1 MDLAY
6 SDEQRMFAD
15 SANEVLTKRA
25 LKSDPQSLWPEM
37 AELGWLALPIPEA
50 YGGFGQGA
58 ADVGILSECFGRHL
72 VVTPYVA
79 SLVLCG
85 RLIASLGT
93 DAQKATLLP
102 GLANGTLTL
111 ALAHAER
118 GARHTLQHVTLSA
131 SVDGSGWRLSGEK
144 MAAIGADQADR
155 ILVTAR
161 ISGASRDARG
171 IAVFVLEP
179 GQAGLGIDR
188 YDTVDGATAAR
199 LTLTDVHLPGSARL
213 GATGDEASGVADEGA
228 GDVAG
233 ESAFAALEHAVD
245 AAIAAWCAELLGLME
260 AATAA
265 TIDYTKV
272 RVQFGKPL
280 AANQVLRHRMADMS
294 VHCEVARSM
303 ALRAALYVDHADV
316 SERARAVSGAWV
328 KVIRAARSVT
338 EEAIQMHGGMG
349 VTDELKV
356 GLFLK
361 RVLALEALV
370 GGADHHLR
378 RHAAHSARS
387 MTHA

>member
-15 SANEVLTKRA
+15 SANEVLIKRA
-25 LKSDPQSLWPEM
+25 LKSVPQSLWPEM
-37 AELGWLALPIPEA
+37 AELGWLALPIPQA

-58 ADVGILSECFGRHL
+58 ADVGILSERFGRHL
-72 VVTPYVA
+72 VVTPYVPA
-79 SLVLCG
+79 LVLCG

-93 DAQKATLLP
+93 EAQKATLLP

-131 SVDGSGWRLSGEK
+131 SVDGNRWRLSGEK

-179 GQAGLGIDR
+179 GQAGLRIDP

-199 LTLTDVHLPGSARL
+199 LTLNDVHLPKSARL
-213 GATGDEASGVADEGA
+213 GSSGE
-228 GDVAG
+228 VAG
-233 ESAFAALEHAVD
+233 EVAGEADGAAFAALEQAVD
-245 AAIAAWCAELLGLME
+245 AAIAAWCSELLGLME

-349 VTDELKV
+349 VTNELNV

>member
-6 SDEQRMFAD
+6 SDQQRMFAD

-25 LKSDPQSLWPEM
+25 LKTDPQALWTDM
-37 AELGWLALPIPEA
+37 AELGWLGLPIPDA

-58 ADVGILSECFGRHL
+58 ADVGILCERFGRHL
-72 VVTPYVA
+72 VVTPYVPA
-79 SLVLCG
+79 MVLCA
-85 RLIASLGT
+85 RLVASLGT
-93 DAQKATLLP
+93 DAQKAALLP
-102 GLANGTLTL
+102 GLAAGTLKI
-111 ALAHAER
+111 ALAHTER

-131 SVDGSGWRLSGEK
+131 SADGSGWRLSGEK

-155 ILVTAR
+155 ILVSAR

-179 GQAGLGIDR
+179 GQAGLRIDP

-199 LTLTDVHLPGSARL
+199 LTLTDVHLPASARL
-213 GATGDEASGVADEGA
+213 GATDDEAGG
-228 GDVAG
+228 
-233 ESAFAALEHAVD
+233 AFAALEHAVD

-260 AATAA
+260 SATAA
-265 TIDYTKV
+265 TIEYTKV

-294 VHCEVARSM
+294 VQCEVARSL

-316 SERARAVSGAWV
+316 SQRARAVSGAWA
-328 KVIRAARSVT
+328 KVIRVARSVT

-349 VTDELKV
+349 VTDELNV

-387 MTHA
+387 MANA

>member
-37 AELGWLALPIPEA
+37 AELGWLALPIPES

-58 ADVGILSECFGRHL
+58 ADVGILTERFGRHL
-72 VVTPYVA
+72 VVTPYVPA
-79 SLVLCG
+79 IVLCG
-85 RLIASLGT
+85 RLIASLGS
-93 DAQKATLLP
+93 DAQKAALLP
-102 GLANGTLTL
+102 GLANGSLRL
-111 ALAHAER
+111 ALAHTER
-118 GARHTLQHVTLSA
+118 GARHTLQHVTLAA

-144 MAAIGADQADR
+144 LAAIGADEADL
-155 ILVTAR
+155 ILVSAR
-161 ISGASRDARG
+161 LSGDSRDAKG
-171 IAVFVLEP
+171 IAVFLLDP
-179 GQAGLGIDR
+179 GQAGLRIDR
-188 YDTVDGATAAR
+188 YATVDGASAAQ
-199 LTLTDVHLPGSARL
+199 LTLTDVHLPASARL
-213 GATGDEASGVADEGA
+213 GATVGAAGDE
-228 GDVAG
+228 
-233 ESAFAALEHAVD
+233 AFAALEQAFD

-316 SERARAVSGAWV
+316 SQRARAVSGAWA

-349 VTDELKV
+349 VTDELNV

-361 RVLALEALV
+361 RVLALEAVV
-370 GGADHHLR
+370 GGAEHHLR
-378 RHAAHSARS
+378 RHAAHSARR
-387 MTHA
+387 MANA

>member
-25 LKSDPQSLWPEM
+25 LKTDPQTLWSEM
-37 AELGWLALPIPEA
+37 ANLGWLALPIPEA

-58 ADVGILSECFGRHL
+58 ADVGILSERFGRHL
-72 VVTPYVA
+72 VVTPYVPA
-79 SLVLCG
+79 IVLCA

-93 DAQKATLLP
+93 DAQKAALLP
-102 GLANGTLTL
+102 GLANGTLKL
-111 ALAHAER
+111 ALAHTER

-131 SVDGSGWRLSGEK
+131 SADGSGWRLSGEK
-144 MAAIGADQADR
+144 MAVIGADQADR
-155 ILVTAR
+155 LLVSAR
-161 ISGASRDARG
+161 VSGASRDTRG
-171 IAVFVLEP
+171 ISVFVLEP
-179 GQAGLGIDR
+179 GQAGLRIDS
-188 YDTVDGATAAR
+188 YPTVDGATAAR
-199 LTLTDVHLPGSARL
+199 LTLTDVHLPESARL
-213 GATGDEASGVADEGA
+213 GAANDQAGAQVGAQAGAHADG
-228 GDVAG
+228 
-233 ESAFAALEHAVD
+233 AFAALEHAVD

-260 AATAA
+260 SATAA
-265 TIDYTKV
+265 TIEYTKV

-294 VHCEVARSM
+294 VHCEVARSL
-303 ALRAALYVDHADV
+303 ALRAALHVDHADV
-316 SERARAVSGAWV
+316 SQRARAVSGAWA
-328 KVIRAARSVT
+328 KVIRVARSVT

-370 GGADHHLR
+370 GGAEHHLR

-387 MTHA
+387 MANA

>member
-25 LKSDPQSLWPEM
+25 LKTDPHSLWSDM

-50 YGGFGQGA
+50 WGGFGQGA
-58 ADVGILSECFGRHL
+58 VDVGILSERFGRHL
-72 VVTPYVA
+72 VVTPYVQA
-79 SLVLCG
+79 LVLCG
-85 RLIASLGT
+85 RLIESLGT
-93 DAQKATLLP
+93 DAQKAALLP
-102 GLANGTLTL
+102 GLANGRLKL
-111 ALAHAER
+111 ALAHTER

-131 SVDGSGWRLSGEK
+131 GADGSGWRLSGEK

-155 ILVTAR
+155 ILVSAR
-161 ISGASRDARG
+161 VSGHSRDVTG
-171 IAVFVLEP
+171 IAVFVIEP
-179 GQAGLGIDR
+179 GQAGLRIDR

-199 LTLTDVHLPGSARL
+199 LTLTDVHLPDSARL
-213 GATGDEASGVADEGA
+213 DATDDEADA
-228 GDVAG
+228 
-233 ESAFAALEHAVD
+233 AFLALEHAFD

-260 AATAA
+260 SATAA
-265 TIDYTKV
+265 TIEYTKV

-303 ALRAALYVDHADV
+303 ALRAALHVDHADV
-316 SERARAVSGAWV
+316 SVRARAVSGAWA

-349 VTDELKV
+349 VTDELNV

-370 GGADHHLR
+370 GGAEHHLR

-387 MTHA
+387 TANA

>member
-25 LKSDPQSLWPEM
+25 LKTDTQSLWSEM

-58 ADVGILSECFGRHL
+58 ADVGILCERFGRHL
-72 VVTPYVA
+72 VATPYVPA
-79 SLVLCG
+79 LVLCA

-93 DAQKATLLP
+93 DAQKAALLP
-102 GLANGTLTL
+102 GLANGSLTL
-111 ALAHAER
+111 AMAHTER
-118 GARHTLQHVTLSA
+118 GARHTVEHVTLSA
-131 SVDGSGWRLSGEK
+131 SADGSGWRLSGEK

-155 ILVTAR
+155 ILVSAR
-161 ISGASRDARG
+161 VSGHSRDVTG
-171 IAVFVLEP
+171 IAVFVIEP
-179 GQAGLGIDR
+179 GQAGLLIDP

-199 LTLTDVHLPGSARL
+199 LTLTDVHLPASARL
-213 GATGDEASGVADEGA
+213 GASDDETEG
-228 GDVAG
+228 
-233 ESAFAALEHAVD
+233 AFAALEHAFD

-260 AATAA
+260 SATAA
-265 TIDYTKV
+265 TIEYTKV

-303 ALRAALYVDHADV
+303 ALRAALHVDHADV
-316 SERARAVSGAWV
+316 SVRARAVSGAWA

-349 VTDELKV
+349 VTDELNV

-361 RVLALEALV
+361 RVVALEALV
-370 GGADHHLR
+370 GGAEHHLR

-387 MTHA
+387 MANA

>member
-25 LKSDPQSLWPEM
+25 LKTDPHSLWSDM

-50 YGGFGQGA
+50 WGGFGQGA
-58 ADVGILSECFGRHL
+58 VDVGILSERFGRHL
-72 VVTPYVA
+72 VVTPYVQA
-79 SLVLCG
+79 LVLCG
-85 RLIASLGT
+85 RLIESLGT
-93 DAQKATLLP
+93 DAQKAALLP
-102 GLANGTLTL
+102 GLANGRLKL
-111 ALAHAER
+111 ALAHTER

-131 SVDGSGWRLSGEK
+131 GADGSGWRLSGEK

-155 ILVTAR
+155 ILVSAR
-161 ISGASRDARG
+161 VSGHSRDVTG
-171 IAVFVLEP
+171 IAVFVIEP
-179 GQAGLGIDR
+179 GQAGLRIDR

-199 LTLTDVHLPGSARL
+199 LTLTDVHLPDSARL
-213 GATGDEASGVADEGA
+213 DATDDEADA
-228 GDVAG
+228 
-233 ESAFAALEHAVD
+233 AFLALEHAFD

-260 AATAA
+260 SATAA

-303 ALRAALYVDHADV
+303 ALRAALHVDHADV
-316 SERARAVSGAWV
+316 SVRARAVSGAWA

-349 VTDELKV
+349 VTDELNV

-370 GGADHHLR
+370 GGAEHHLR

-387 MTHA
+387 TANA

>member
-25 LKSDPQSLWPEM
+25 LKTDPHSLWSDM

-58 ADVGILSECFGRHL
+58 VDVGILSERFGRHL
-72 VVTPYVA
+72 VVTPYVQA
-79 SLVLCG
+79 LVLCG
-85 RLIASLGT
+85 RLVASLGT
-93 DAQKATLLP
+93 DAQKAALLP
-102 GLANGTLTL
+102 GLANGRLKL
-111 ALAHAER
+111 ALAHTEK

-131 SVDGSGWRLSGEK
+131 SADGSGWRLSGEK
-144 MAAIGADQADR
+144 IAAIGADQADR
-155 ILVTAR
+155 ILVSAR
-161 ISGASRDARG
+161 LSGNSRDARG
-171 IAVFVLEP
+171 MAVFVIEP
-179 GQAGLGIDR
+179 GQTGLRIDR

-199 LTLTDVHLPGSARL
+199 LTLTDVHLPESARL
-213 GATGDEASGVADEGA
+213 GATEDGADEA
-228 GDVAG
+228 
-233 ESAFAALEHAVD
+233 FLALEHAFD

-260 AATAA
+260 SATAA
-265 TIDYTKV
+265 TIEYTKV

-316 SERARAVSGAWV
+316 SVRARAVSGAWA

-349 VTDELKV
+349 VTDELNV

-361 RVLALEALV
+361 RVVALEALV

-387 MTHA
+387 MANA

>member
-6 SDEQRMFAD
+6 SDEQRLFAD
-15 SANEVLTKRA
+15 SANEVLTRRA
-25 LKSDPQSLWPEM
+25 LKSDRQTLWSEM
-37 AELGWLALPIPEA
+37 TELGWLALPIPEA

-58 ADVGILSECFGRHL
+58 ADVGILTERFGRHL
-72 VVTPYVA
+72 VVTQYVPA
-79 SLVLCG
+79 LVLCG
-85 RLIASLGT
+85 RLIASLAT
-93 DAQKATLLP
+93 DAQKAALLP
-102 GLANGTLTL
+102 GLANGSLRL

-131 SVDGSGWRLSGEK
+131 VAEGTGWRLSGEK
-144 MAAIGADQADR
+144 IAAIGADEADR
-155 ILVTAR
+155 ILVSAR

-179 GQAGLGIDR
+179 GQTGLHLHR
-188 YDTVDGATAAR
+188 YATVDGASAAQ
-199 LTLTDVHLPGSARL
+199 LTLTDVHLPDSARL
-213 GATGDEASGVADEGA
+213 GASGDEEGK
-228 GDVAG
+228 
-233 ESAFAALEHAVD
+233 AFAALEHAFD

-303 ALRAALYVDHADV
+303 ALRAALYVDHADL
-316 SERARAVSGAWV
+316 SQRARAVSGAWA

-349 VTDELKV
+349 VTDELNV

-387 MTHA
+387 MANA

>member
-25 LKSDPQSLWPEM
+25 LKTDPHSLWSDM

-58 ADVGILSECFGRHL
+58 ADVGILTERFGRHL
-72 VVTPYVA
+72 VATPYVPA
-79 SLVLCG
+79 LVLCA

-93 DAQKATLLP
+93 DAQKAALLP
-102 GLANGTLTL
+102 GLANGSLKL
-111 ALAHAER
+111 ALAHTER

-131 SVDGSGWRLSGEK
+131 SSDGSGWRLSGEK

-155 ILVTAR
+155 ILVSAR
-161 ISGASRDARG
+161 ISGASRDAAG
-171 IAVFVLEP
+171 IAVFVIEP
-179 GQAGLGIDR
+179 GQAGLRIDP

-199 LTLTDVHLPGSARL
+199 LTLTDMHLPASARL
-213 GATGDEASGVADEGA
+213 GTTDGEADA
-228 GDVAG
+228 
-233 ESAFAALEHAVD
+233 AFPALEHAFD

-260 AATAA
+260 SATAA
-265 TIDYTKV
+265 TIEYTKV

-303 ALRAALYVDHADV
+303 ALRAALHVDHADV
-316 SERARAVSGAWV
+316 SVRARAVSGAWA

-338 EEAIQMHGGMG
+338 EEAIQMHG
-349 VTDELKV
+349 
-356 GLFLK
+356 
-361 RVLALEALV
+361 
-370 GGADHHLR
+370 
-378 RHAAHSARS
+378 
-387 MTHA
+387 

>member
-25 LKSDPQSLWPEM
+25 LKTDPHSLWSDM

-50 YGGFGQGA
+50 WGGFGQGA
-58 ADVGILSECFGRHL
+58 VDVGILSERFGRHL
-72 VVTPYVA
+72 VVTPYVQA
-79 SLVLCG
+79 LVLCG
-85 RLIASLGT
+85 RLIESLGT
-93 DAQKATLLP
+93 DAQKAALLP
-102 GLANGTLTL
+102 GLANGRLKL
-111 ALAHAER
+111 ALAHTER

-131 SVDGSGWRLSGEK
+131 GADGSGWRLSGEK
-144 MAAIGADQADR
+144 MAAVGADQADR

-161 ISGASRDARG
+161 VSGQSRDARG
-171 IAVFVLEP
+171 IAVFVIEP
-179 GQAGLGIDR
+179 GQAGLRIDR
-188 YDTVDGATAAR
+188 YETVDGATAAR
-199 LTLTDVHLPGSARL
+199 LTLTDVHLPDSARL
-213 GATGDEASGVADEGA
+213 GATDVEADA
-228 GDVAG
+228 
-233 ESAFAALEHAVD
+233 AFLALEHAFD

-260 AATAA
+260 SATAA
-265 TIDYTKV
+265 TIEYTKV

-303 ALRAALYVDHADV
+303 ALRAALHVDHADV
-316 SERARAVSGAWV
+316 SVRARAVSGAWA

-349 VTDELKV
+349 VTDELNV

-370 GGADHHLR
+370 GSADHHLR

-387 MTHA
+387 MANV

>member
-1 MDLAY
+1 V
-6 SDEQRMFAD
+6 
-15 SANEVLTKRA
+15 SARV
-25 LKSDPQSLWPEM
+25 
-37 AELGWLALPIPEA
+37 
-50 YGGFGQGA
+50 
-58 ADVGILSECFGRHL
+58 
-72 VVTPYVA
+72 
-79 SLVLCG
+79 
-85 RLIASLGT
+85 
-93 DAQKATLLP
+93 
-102 GLANGTLTL
+102 
-111 ALAHAER
+111 
-118 GARHTLQHVTLSA
+118 
-131 SVDGSGWRLSGEK
+131 SGH
-144 MAAIGADQADR
+144 
-155 ILVTAR
+155 
-161 ISGASRDARG
+161 SRDATG
-171 IAVFVLEP
+171 IAVFVIEP
-179 GQAGLGIDR
+179 GQAGLRIDR

-199 LTLTDVHLPGSARL
+199 LTLTDVHLPASARL
-213 GATGDEASGVADEGA
+213 GATDAKADA
-228 GDVAG
+228 
-233 ESAFAALEHAVD
+233 AFPALEHAFD

-260 AATAA
+260 SATAA

-316 SERARAVSGAWV
+316 SVRARAVSGAWA

-349 VTDELKV
+349 VTDELNV

-387 MTHA
+387 MANA

>member
-6 SDEQRMFAD
+6 SDEQRMLAD

-25 LKSDPQSLWPEM
+25 LKSDTLSLWPEM
-37 AELGWLALPIPEA
+37 AELGWLSLPIPEA

-58 ADVGILSECFGRHL
+58 ADVAILCERFGRHL
-72 VVTPYVA
+72 VVTPYVPV
-79 SLVLCG
+79 LVLCG

-102 GLANGTLTL
+102 GLANGTLKL

-155 ILVTAR
+155 ILVSAR

-199 LTLTDVHLPGSARL
+199 LTLTDVYLPGSARL
-213 GATGDEASGVADEGA
+213 GATGDVAGDEAGDVADEG
-228 GDVAG
+228 
-233 ESAFAALEHAVD
+233 AFAALEHAVD

-316 SERARAVSGAWV
+316 SERARAVSGAWA

-349 VTDELKV
+349 VTDELNV

-370 GGADHHLR
+370 GGADHHIR
-378 RHAAHSARS
+378 RHAANSARS
-387 MTHA
+387 MANA

>member
-25 LKSDPQSLWPEM
+25 LKTDTQSLWSEM

-58 ADVGILSECFGRHL
+58 VDVGILCERFGRHL
-72 VVTPYVA
+72 VTTPYVPA
-79 SLVLCG
+79 LVLCA

-93 DAQKATLLP
+93 DAQKAALLP
-102 GLANGTLTL
+102 GLANGSLTL
-111 ALAHAER
+111 ALAHTER
-118 GARHTLQHVTLSA
+118 GARHTVEHVTLSA
-131 SVDGSGWRLSGEK
+131 SADGGGWRLSGEK

-155 ILVTAR
+155 ILVSAR
-161 ISGASRDARG
+161 VSGHSRDVTG
-171 IAVFVLEP
+171 IAVFVIEP
-179 GQAGLGIDR
+179 GQAGLRIDR

-199 LTLTDVHLPGSARL
+199 LTLTDVHLPASARL
-213 GATGDEASGVADEGA
+213 GATDHEAGGA
-228 GDVAG
+228 
-233 ESAFAALEHAVD
+233 FTALEHAFD
-245 AAIAAWCAELLGLME
+245 AATAAWCAELLGLME
-260 AATAA
+260 SATAA

-303 ALRAALYVDHADV
+303 ALRAALHVDHADV
-316 SERARAVSGAWV
+316 SVRARAVSGAWA

-349 VTDELKV
+349 VTDELNV

-361 RVLALEALV
+361 RVVALEALV
-370 GGADHHLR
+370 GGAEHHLR

-387 MTHA
+387 MANA

>member
-25 LKSDPQSLWPEM
+25 LKADNQSLWSEM

-58 ADVGILSECFGRHL
+58 ADVGILCERFGRHL
-72 VVTPYVA
+72 VATPYVPA
-79 SLVLCG
+79 LVLCA

-93 DAQKATLLP
+93 DAQRAALLP
-102 GLANGTLTL
+102 GLANGSLTL
-111 ALAHAER
+111 ALAHTER

-131 SVDGSGWRLSGEK
+131 SADGGGWRLSGEK

-155 ILVTAR
+155 ILVSAR
-161 ISGASRDARG
+161 LSGSSRDAAG
-171 IAVFVLEP
+171 IAVFVIEP
-179 GQAGLGIDR
+179 GQSGLRIDR

-199 LTLTDVHLPGSARL
+199 LTLTDVHLPASARL
-213 GATGDEASGVADEGA
+213 GATDDEAGGA
-228 GDVAG
+228 
-233 ESAFAALEHAVD
+233 FTALEHAFD

-260 AATAA
+260 SATAA

-303 ALRAALYVDHADV
+303 ALRAALHVDHADV
-316 SERARAVSGAWV
+316 SVRARAVSGAWA

-349 VTDELKV
+349 VTDELNV

-361 RVLALEALV
+361 RVVALEALV
-370 GGADHHLR
+370 GGAEHHLR

-387 MTHA
+387 TANA

>member
-25 LKSDPQSLWPEM
+25 LRSDNQSLWSEM

-58 ADVGILSECFGRHL
+58 VDVGILSERFGQHL
-72 VVTPYVA
+72 VVTPFVPA
-79 SLVLCG
+79 LVLCA

-93 DAQKATLLP
+93 DAQKAALLP
-102 GLANGTLTL
+102 GLANGSLKI
-111 ALAHAER
+111 ALAHTER
-118 GARHTLQHVTLSA
+118 GARHTLQHVTLAASA
-131 SVDGSGWRLSGEK
+131 DGGGWRLSGEK

-155 ILVTAR
+155 ILVSAR
-161 ISGASRDARG
+161 ISGDSRDARG
-171 IAVFVLEP
+171 MAVFVIEP
-179 GQAGLGIDR
+179 GQAGLRIDR

-199 LTLTDVHLPGSARL
+199 LTLTELHLPASARL
-213 GATGDEASGVADEGA
+213 GATDGEADA
-228 GDVAG
+228 
-233 ESAFAALEHAVD
+233 AFPALEHAFD
-245 AAIAAWCAELLGLME
+245 AAIAAWCAELLGLM
-260 AATAA
+260 ASATAA
-265 TIDYTKV
+265 TIEYTKV
-272 RVQFGKPL
+272 RAQFGKPL

-303 ALRAALYVDHADV
+303 ALRAALYVDHADDSV
-316 SERARAVSGAWV
+316 RARAVSGAWA
-328 KVIRAARSVT
+328 KIIRSARSVT

-349 VTDELKV
+349 VTDELNV

-387 MTHA
+387 MANR

>member
-25 LKSDPQSLWPEM
+25 LKTDPHSLWSDM

-50 YGGFGQGA
+50 WGGFGQGA
-58 ADVGILSECFGRHL
+58 VDVGILSERFGRHL
-72 VVTPYVA
+72 IVTPYVQA
-79 SLVLCG
+79 LVLCG
-85 RLIASLGT
+85 RLIESLGT
-93 DAQKATLLP
+93 DAQKAALLP
-102 GLANGTLTL
+102 GLANGRLKL
-111 ALAHAER
+111 ALAHTER

-131 SVDGSGWRLSGEK
+131 GADGSGWRLSGEK

-155 ILVTAR
+155 ILVSAR
-161 ISGASRDARG
+161 VSGHSRDVTG
-171 IAVFVLEP
+171 IAVFVIEP
-179 GQAGLGIDR
+179 GQAGLRIDR

-199 LTLTDVHLPGSARL
+199 LTLTDVHLPDSARL
-213 GATGDEASGVADEGA
+213 DATDDEADA
-228 GDVAG
+228 
-233 ESAFAALEHAVD
+233 AFLALEHAFD

-260 AATAA
+260 SATAA

-303 ALRAALYVDHADV
+303 ALRAALHVDHADV
-316 SERARAVSGAWV
+316 SVRARAVSGAWA

-349 VTDELKV
+349 VTDELNV

-361 RVLALEALV
+361 RVVALEALV
-370 GGADHHLR
+370 GGAEHHLR

-387 MTHA
+387 TANA

>member
-25 LKSDPQSLWPEM
+25 LKSDTQSLWPEM

-50 YGGFGQGA
+50 YGGFGQSA
-58 ADVGILSECFGRHL
+58 ADVAILSERFGRHL
-72 VVTPYVA
+72 VVTPYVPV
-79 SLVLCG
+79 LVLCG

-102 GLANGTLTL
+102 GLANGTLKL

-131 SVDGSGWRLSGEK
+131 SIDGSGWRLSGEK

-155 ILVTAR
+155 ILVSAR
-161 ISGASRDARG
+161 ISGNSRDARG

-179 GQAGLGIDR
+179 GQAGLRIDP

-213 GATGDEASGVADEGA
+213 GATGDEAGDEAGDVADEG
-228 GDVAG
+228 
-233 ESAFAALEHAVD
+233 AFAALEHAVD

-280 AANQVLRHRMADMS
+280 ATNQVLRHRMADMS

-316 SERARAVSGAWV
+316 CERARAVSGAWV

-349 VTDELKV
+349 VTDELNV

>member
-25 LKSDPQSLWPEM
+25 LKTDPHSLWSDM

-50 YGGFGQGA
+50 WGGFGQGA
-58 ADVGILSECFGRHL
+58 VDVGILSERFGRHL
-72 VVTPYVA
+72 VVTPYVQA
-79 SLVLCG
+79 LVLCG
-85 RLIASLGT
+85 RLIESLGT
-93 DAQKATLLP
+93 DAQKAALLP
-102 GLANGTLTL
+102 GLANGRLKL
-111 ALAHAER
+111 ALAHTER

-131 SVDGSGWRLSGEK
+131 GADGSGWRLSGEK

-155 ILVTAR
+155 ILVSAR
-161 ISGASRDARG
+161 VSGHSRDVTG
-171 IAVFVLEP
+171 IAVFVIEP
-179 GQAGLGIDR
+179 GQAGLRIDR

-199 LTLTDVHLPGSARL
+199 LTLTDVHLPDSARL
-213 GATGDEASGVADEGA
+213 DATDDEADA
-228 GDVAG
+228 
-233 ESAFAALEHAVD
+233 AFLALEHAFD

-260 AATAA
+260 SATAA

-303 ALRAALYVDHADV
+303 ALRAALHVDHADV
-316 SERARAVSGAWV
+316 SVRARAVSGAWA

-349 VTDELKV
+349 VTDELNV

-361 RVLALEALV
+361 RVVALEALV
-370 GGADHHLR
+370 GGAEHHLR

-387 MTHA
+387 TANA

>member
-25 LKSDPQSLWPEM
+25 LKTDPHSLWSDM

-50 YGGFGQGA
+50 WGGFGQGA
-58 ADVGILSECFGRHL
+58 VDVGILSERFGRHL
-72 VVTPYVA
+72 VVTPYFQA
-79 SLVLCG
+79 LVLCG
-85 RLIASLGT
+85 RLIESLGT
-93 DAQKATLLP
+93 DAQKAALLP
-102 GLANGTLTL
+102 GLANGRLKL
-111 ALAHAER
+111 ALAHTER

-131 SVDGSGWRLSGEK
+131 GADGSGWRLSGEK

-155 ILVTAR
+155 ILVSAR
-161 ISGASRDARG
+161 VSGHSRDVTG
-171 IAVFVLEP
+171 IAVFVIEP
-179 GQAGLGIDR
+179 GQAGLRIDR

-199 LTLTDVHLPGSARL
+199 LTLTDVHLPDSARL
-213 GATGDEASGVADEGA
+213 DATDDEADA
-228 GDVAG
+228 
-233 ESAFAALEHAVD
+233 AFLALEHAFD

-260 AATAA
+260 SATAA

-303 ALRAALYVDHADV
+303 ALRAALHVDHADV
-316 SERARAVSGAWV
+316 SVRARAVSGAWA

-349 VTDELKV
+349 VTDELNV

-361 RVLALEALV
+361 RVVALEALV
-370 GGADHHLR
+370 GGAEHHLR

-387 MTHA
+387 TANA

>member
-25 LKSDPQSLWPEM
+25 LKTDPHSLWSDM

-50 YGGFGQGA
+50 WGGFGQGA
-58 ADVGILSECFGRHL
+58 VDVGILSERFGRHL
-72 VVTPYVA
+72 VVTPYVQA
-79 SLVLCG
+79 LVLCG
-85 RLIASLGT
+85 RLIESLGT
-93 DAQKATLLP
+93 DAQKAALLP
-102 GLANGTLTL
+102 GLANGRLKL
-111 ALAHAER
+111 ALAHTER

-131 SVDGSGWRLSGEK
+131 GADGSGWRLSGEK

-155 ILVTAR
+155 ILVSAR
-161 ISGASRDARG
+161 VSGHSRDVTG
-171 IAVFVLEP
+171 IAVFVIEP
-179 GQAGLGIDR
+179 GQAGLRIDR

-199 LTLTDVHLPGSARL
+199 LTLTDVHLPDSARL
-213 GATGDEASGVADEGA
+213 DATDDEADA
-228 GDVAG
+228 
-233 ESAFAALEHAVD
+233 AFLALEHAFD

-260 AATAA
+260 SATAA

-303 ALRAALYVDHADV
+303 ALRAALHVDHADV
-316 SERARAVSGAWV
+316 SVRARAVSGAWS

-349 VTDELKV
+349 VTDELNV

-361 RVLALEALV
+361 RVVALEALV
-370 GGADHHLR
+370 GGAEHHLR

-387 MTHA
+387 TANA

>member
-1 MDLAY
+1 MDLTY

-25 LKSDPQSLWPEM
+25 LKTDPHSLWSDM

-58 ADVGILSECFGRHL
+58 VDVGILSERFGRHL
-72 VVTPYVA
+72 VVTPYVQA
-79 SLVLCG
+79 LVLCA
-85 RLIASLGT
+85 RLVASLGT
-93 DAQKATLLP
+93 DAQKAALLP
-102 GLANGTLTL
+102 GLANGTLKL
-111 ALAHAER
+111 ALAHTER

-131 SVDGSGWRLSGEK
+131 SADGIGWRLSGEK

-155 ILVTAR
+155 ILVSAR
-161 ISGASRDARG
+161 VSGHSRDATG
-171 IAVFVLEP
+171 IAVFVIEP
-179 GQAGLGIDR
+179 GQSGLRIDR

-199 LTLTDVHLPGSARL
+199 LTLTDVHLPASARL
-213 GATGDEASGVADEGA
+213 GATDAKADA
-228 GDVAG
+228 
-233 ESAFAALEHAVD
+233 AFPALEHAFD

-260 AATAA
+260 SATAA

-303 ALRAALYVDHADV
+303 ALRASLHVDHADV
-316 SERARAVSGAWV
+316 SVRARAVSGAWA

-349 VTDELKV
+349 VTDELNV

-387 MTHA
+387 MANA

>member
-1 MDLAY
+1 MDLTY

-25 LKSDPQSLWPEM
+25 LKTDPQSLWSDM

-58 ADVGILSECFGRHL
+58 VDVGILSERFGRHL
-72 VVTPYVA
+72 VVTPYVQA
-79 SLVLCG
+79 LVLCA
-85 RLIASLGT
+85 RLVASLGT
-93 DAQKATLLP
+93 DAQKAALLP
-102 GLANGTLTL
+102 GLANGTLKL
-111 ALAHAER
+111 ALAHTEW

-131 SVDGSGWRLSGEK
+131 SADGSGWRLSGEK

-155 ILVTAR
+155 ILVSAR
-161 ISGASRDARG
+161 LSGSSRDAAG
-171 IAVFVLEP
+171 IAVFVIDP
-179 GQAGLGIDR
+179 GQAGLRIDP

-199 LTLTDVHLPGSARL
+199 LTLTDVHLPASARL
-213 GATGDEASGVADEGA
+213 GATDAKADA
-228 GDVAG
+228 KADA
-233 ESAFAALEHAVD
+233 AFPALEHAFD
-245 AAIAAWCAELLGLME
+245 AAVAAWCAELLGLME
-260 AATAA
+260 SATAA

-316 SERARAVSGAWV
+316 SVRARAVSGAWA

-349 VTDELKV
+349 VTDELNV

-387 MTHA
+387 MANA

>member
-6 SDEQRMFAD
+6 SDQQRMFAD

-25 LKSDPQSLWPEM
+25 LKTDPQALWTDM
-37 AELGWLALPIPEA
+37 AELGWLGLPIPDA

-58 ADVGILSECFGRHL
+58 ADVGILCERFGRHL
-72 VVTPYVA
+72 VVTPYVPA
-79 SLVLCG
+79 MVLCA
-85 RLIASLGT
+85 RLVASLGT
-93 DAQKATLLP
+93 DAQKAALLP
-102 GLANGTLTL
+102 GLAAGTLKI
-111 ALAHAER
+111 ALAHTER

-131 SVDGSGWRLSGEK
+131 SADGSGWRLSGEK

-155 ILVTAR
+155 ILVSAR

-179 GQAGLGIDR
+179 GQAGLRIDP

-199 LTLTDVHLPGSARL
+199 LTLTDVHLPASARL
-213 GATGDEASGVADEGA
+213 GATDDEAGG
-228 GDVAG
+228 
-233 ESAFAALEHAVD
+233 AFAALEHAVD

-260 AATAA
+260 SATAA
-265 TIDYTKV
+265 TIEYTKV

-294 VHCEVARSM
+294 VQCEVARSL

-316 SERARAVSGAWV
+316 SQRARAVSGAWA
-328 KVIRAARSVT
+328 KVIRVARSVT

-349 VTDELKV
+349 VTDELNV

-370 GGADHHLR
+370 GGAEHHLR

-387 MTHA
+387 MANA

>member
-25 LKSDPQSLWPEM
+25 LKTDPHSLWSDM

-50 YGGFGQGA
+50 WGGFGQGA
-58 ADVGILSECFGRHL
+58 VYVGILSERFGRHL
-72 VVTPYVA
+72 VVTPYVQA
-79 SLVLCG
+79 LVLCG
-85 RLIASLGT
+85 RLIESLGT
-93 DAQKATLLP
+93 DSQKAALLP
-102 GLANGTLTL
+102 GLANGRLKL
-111 ALAHAER
+111 ALAHTER

-131 SVDGSGWRLSGEK
+131 GADGSGWRLSGEK

-155 ILVTAR
+155 ILVSAR
-161 ISGASRDARG
+161 VSGHSRDVTG
-171 IAVFVLEP
+171 IAVFVIEP
-179 GQAGLGIDR
+179 GQAGLRIDR

-199 LTLTDVHLPGSARL
+199 LTLTDVHLPDSARL
-213 GATGDEASGVADEGA
+213 DATDDEADA
-228 GDVAG
+228 
-233 ESAFAALEHAVD
+233 AFLALEHAFD

-260 AATAA
+260 SATAA

-303 ALRAALYVDHADV
+303 ALRAALHVDHADV
-316 SERARAVSGAWV
+316 SVRARAVSGAWA

-349 VTDELKV
+349 VTDELNV

-370 GGADHHLR
+370 GGAEHHLR

-387 MTHA
+387 MANA

>member
-25 LKSDPQSLWPEM
+25 LKTDPHSLWSDM

-50 YGGFGQGA
+50 WGGFGQGA
-58 ADVGILSECFGRHL
+58 VDVGILSERFGRHL
-72 VVTPYVA
+72 VVTPDVQA
-79 SLVLCG
+79 LVLCG
-85 RLIASLGT
+85 RLIESLGT
-93 DAQKATLLP
+93 DAQKAALLP
-102 GLANGTLTL
+102 GLANGRLKL
-111 ALAHAER
+111 ALAHTER

-131 SVDGSGWRLSGEK
+131 GADGSGWRLSGEK
-144 MAAIGADQADR
+144 MAAVGADQADR

-161 ISGASRDARG
+161 VSGHSRDARG
-171 IAVFVLEP
+171 IAVFVIEP
-179 GQAGLGIDR
+179 GQAGLRIDR
-188 YDTVDGATAAR
+188 YETVDGATAAR
-199 LTLTDVHLPGSARL
+199 LTLTDVHLPDSARL
-213 GATGDEASGVADEGA
+213 GATDDEADA
-228 GDVAG
+228 
-233 ESAFAALEHAVD
+233 AFLALEHAFD
-245 AAIAAWCAELLGLME
+245 AAIAAWAAELLGLME
-260 AATAA
+260 SATAA
-265 TIDYTKV
+265 TIEYTKV

-303 ALRAALYVDHADV
+303 ALRAALHVDHADV
-316 SERARAVSGAWV
+316 SVRARAVSGAWA

-349 VTDELKV
+349 VTDELNV

-370 GGADHHLR
+370 GSADHHLR

-387 MTHA
+387 MANV

>member
-15 SANEVLTKRA
+15 SANEILTKRA
-25 LKSDPQSLWPEM
+25 LKSDNQSLWSEM

-58 ADVGILSECFGRHL
+58 ADVGILAERFGRHL
-72 VVTPYVA
+72 VVTPYVPA
-79 SLVLCG
+79 LVLCA
-85 RLIASLGT
+85 RLITSLGS
-93 DAQKATLLP
+93 DAQQAALLP
-102 GLANGTLTL
+102 GLASGSLKL
-111 ALAHAER
+111 ALAHTER
-118 GARHTLQHVTLSA
+118 GARHTLQHVTLLASA
-131 SVDGSGWRLSGEK
+131 DGSGWRLTGEK
-144 MAAIGADQADR
+144 MAAIAADQADR
-155 ILVTAR
+155 ILVSAR
-161 ISGASRDARG
+161 LSGASRDAKG

-179 GQAGLGIDR
+179 GQAGLRIDR

-199 LTLTDVHLPGSARL
+199 LTLTDVHLPESARL
-213 GATGDEASGVADEGA
+213 GASDD
-228 GDVAG
+228 
-233 ESAFAALEHAVD
+233 AFAALERAFD

-260 AATAA
+260 SATAA

-303 ALRAALYVDHADV
+303 ALRAALFVDHADA
-316 SERARAVSGAWV
+316 SERARAVSGAWAR
-328 KVIRAARSVT
+328 VIRAARSVT

-361 RVLALEALV
+361 RVLALEATV
-370 GGADHHLR
+370 GGAEHHLR

-387 MTHA
+387 MANA